1 MSQYQV
7 RQILDNL
14 PSNMNSDDDSDTS
27 FSGDSDLTSVVALIY
42 LAKVCFVSTLVTNKM
57 SVKPKNFLKNFTCIG
72 YIVFLVCCVAKNR
85 HALNRITMK
94 MSG

>member
-57 SVKPKNFLKNFTCIG
+57 SVKPKNFKKYF
-72 YIVFLVCCVAKNR
+72 
-85 HALNRITMK
+85 
-94 MSG
+94 